1 MQLCVEVFLRSVAFR
16 ICEQNAQE
24 MPGKNTNGFSL
35 PDLDLNNTDLLAAI
49 QPDGLASSK
58 LRIVSLGI

>member
-1 MQLCVEVFLRSVAFR
+1 MFLGSVAFR
-16 ICEQNAQE
+16 ICKQNAQE

-35 PDLDLNNTDLLAAI
+35 PDLDLDNTDLLAAI

-58 LRIVSLGI
+58 LRLVLLGI